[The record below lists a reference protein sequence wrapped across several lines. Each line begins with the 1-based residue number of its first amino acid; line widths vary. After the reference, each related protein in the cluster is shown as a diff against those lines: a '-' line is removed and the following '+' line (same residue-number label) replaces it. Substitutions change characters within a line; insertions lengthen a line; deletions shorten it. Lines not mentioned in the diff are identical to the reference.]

1 MIRRL
6 AKQRLRRFRAASSG
20 ERAAMSLYMFDF
32 ELAAHLHASVRLAE
46 VVLREGIHRALSAH
60 YGDDWFEVRHDLLD
74 ASGRRAFERAATA
87 SGVRAPP
94 GKVVANVML
103 GTWVNLLGA
112 GENREDGSS
121 VSYSS
126 VLWEPAL
133 RSAFP
138 LPRREIAR
146 IAQRVNWA
154 RNRISHCEPVVFGFP
169 MPGLGDGTAQVRRSP
184 GLILNDV
191 RVLVSTVAPG
201 LGLWMDRWD
210 ETEELL
216 TSPLL
221 KDALDFIA
229 RDPGVT
235 LER

>member
-1 MIRRL
+1 MIRSL

-20 ERAAMSLYMFDF
+20 ERAAMSLYVLDS
-32 ELAAHLHASVRLAE
+32 ELAAHLHAAVRLAE
-46 VVLREGIHRALSAH
+46 VTLREGIHRALAAH
-60 YGDDWFEVRHDLLD
+60 YGDDWFELRHDLLD
-74 ASGRRAFERAATA
+74 ASGRRAFDRAALI
-87 SGVRAPP
+87 SGLRAPP
-94 GKVVANVML
+94 GKIIANVML

-121 VSYSS
+121 VSYAR

-133 RSAFP
+133 KSVFP

-184 GLILNDV
+184 GLILEDV
-191 RVLVSTVAPG
+191 RALVSAVAPN
-201 LGLWMDRWD
+201 LAPWLARWH

-216 TSPLL
+216 ASPLL
-221 KDALDFIA
+221 IDALDYIS
-229 RDPGVT
+229 RDPGVR